1 MNYFVFWATFVLL
14 AFLVLLCDKKY
25 YMLRDTSTVLPRPYS
40 FSRVQLAWWTT
51 IVLSGVITIIIT
63 RGWLIPDFTTSTLYL
78 LGISSATTVG
88 ATLIDLS
95 DQNNANLASLSQNDK
110 GDNFFLDILSDKNG
124 VSIHRFQTVAFNLVF
139 GIWFVVNFFANINNM
154 ALGINDVLPVFSE
167 NNLVLLGVSSGLYA
181 AVKATENR
189 QSGSSSTDT
198 SNTTVTNTE
207 EEPIG

>member
-25 YMLRDTSTVLPRPYS
+25 YMLRDTSSALPRPYS

-63 RGWLIPDFTTSTLYL
+63 KGWLIPDFTSSTLYL
-78 LGISSATTVG
+78 LGISGATTVG

-95 DQNNANLASLSQNDK
+95 DQSNVKLTSMHQNGQ

-124 VSIHRFQTVAFNLVF
+124 VSIHRFQTVAFNMVF
-139 GIWFVVNFFANINNM
+139 GIWFVINFFTNM
-154 ALGINDVLPVFSE
+154 NTPALGVNDILPVFSD
-167 NNLVLLGVSSGLYA
+167 NNLVLLGLSSGLYT

-189 QSGSSSTDT
+189 QVSAA
-198 SNTTVTNTE
+198 TTN
-207 EEPIG
+207 PQ